1 MPTTSA
7 ELLGR
12 RGAVAGDSSLRG
24 RAACRALS
32 DATDEWLASVLRD
45 ATDDH
50 TDGLALVAAG
60 GYGRAELAPGSD
72 LDVWLL
78 HDGRPDVGEVAQRVW
93 YPIWD
98 AGLKLG
104 HAVHVPRE
112 ALALAAKDLDTAT
125 AALSARHIAG
135 DPAVSE
141 GFAARA
147 QAQWQKRD
155 AAWLADLDRR
165 VVARHQAAGEVA
177 FLLEPDIK
185 EGRGGLRDVHAL
197 AWAGFA
203 RPVLAAGDEDALIA
217 AEDVL
222 LDVRVALHR
231 FTRKPTDELLLEQQ
245 SDVAR
250 ALGLADPDALM
261 ARVSAAA
268 RTVAWVSD
276 EAWTR
281 VRGTLD
287 GPIRRMFR
295 RDKPLADGVVLR
307 DGAVCVE
314 SDVDIS
320 GDPLLVLRVGVQAAR
335 EGATIDRS
343 SLDRLAERAP
353 RLGTPW
359 PTGAKDALV
368 TLLAC
373 GSPAIPVLEALDQRG
388 LVERVLPEWST
399 VRSKPQRNALHR
411 FTVDRHLCEAAANA
425 AGLASTVSR
434 PDLLLVGTWLHDI
447 GKGEP
452 GDHTAAGMALV
463 EQIATRM
470 GFPPD
475 DVDTLVFLVREHLL
489 LPDTATRR
497 DLSDETVAEGVAR
510 AVGTLERL
518 ELLAAL
524 TEADALATGPSAW
537 GAWKAELVGELVER
551 VAAVLRGDDPAQA
564 VQRQG
569 FPDAGVR
576 ALMEAGRA
584 VVRADPPLIVVV
596 GPDRPGTFS
605 RVAGTLAL
613 KGLTVL
619 GAEAASDNGM
629 AASRFRVEASDH
641 EVDWEEVMA
650 DVRRALD
657 GHLAIEARMAE
668 RRVGYRRTMRRQ
680 LLAGDPTVRLDNS
693 ASGSATVIEVRAPD
707 RLGVLYRITRAMADI
722 DLDIRT
728 AKVAT
733 LGDEVVDSFYV
744 VTSGGTKVLDRAHQR
759 EVERAILH
767 QLSL

>member
-1 MPTTSA
+1 MSATSA
-7 ELLGR
+7 ALLGR
-12 RGAVAGDSSLRG
+12 RGVVAADVSLGG
-24 RAACRALS
+24 RAACRALA
-32 DATDEWLASVLRD
+32 DATDEWLAAVLHD
-45 ATDDH
+45 ATDGA
-50 TDGLALVAAG
+50 TEGLALVAAG

-78 HDGRPDVGEVAQRVW
+78 HDGRPDVADVAQHIW
-93 YPIWD
+93 YPVWD

-104 HAVHVPRE
+104 HAVHLPRQ

-125 AALSARHIAG
+125 AALSVRPIAG
-135 DPAVSE
+135 DPSVSDGLAE
-141 GFAARA
+141 RARA
-147 QAQWQKRD
+147 QWEKRD
-155 AAWLADLDRR
+155 AAWLAELDER
-165 VVARHQAAGEVA
+165 VVARHETAGEVA

-197 AWAGFA
+197 AWAAYA
-203 RPVLAAGDEDALIA
+203 RPVLAAGDEHALRA

-222 LDVRVALHR
+222 LEVRVALHR
-231 FTRKPTDELLLEQQ
+231 LTRKPTDELLLEQQ
-245 SDVAR
+245 ADVAR
-250 ALGLADPDALM
+250 LLGLADPDALM

-276 EAWTR
+276 EAWAR
-281 VRGTLD
+281 VRRTLE

-295 RDKPLADGVVLR
+295 RDKPLGDGVVLR
-307 DGAVCVE
+307 DGAVHVE
-314 SDVDIS
+314 SDVDP
-320 GDPLLVLRVGVQAAR
+320 GADQLLVLRVAVVAAR
-335 EGATIDRS
+335 EGVTIDRS

-353 RLGTPW
+353 RLDVPW
-359 PTGAKDALV
+359 PHGGRDALV
-368 TLLAC
+368 SLLAS
-373 GSPAIPVLEALDQRG
+373 GPAAIPVLEALDQRG

-425 AGLASTVSR
+425 ARLASTVGR
-434 PDLLLVGTWLHDI
+434 PDLLLVAAWLHDI
-447 GKGEP
+447 GKGQA
-452 GDHTAAGMALV
+452 GDHAASDVTLV
-463 EQIATRM
+463 EQITARM
-470 GFPPD
+470 GFPGD
-475 DVDTLVFLVREHLL
+475 DVESIASLVRHHLL
-489 LPDTATRR
+489 LADVATRR
-497 DLSDETVAEGVAR
+497 DLSDETVARHVAET
-510 AVGTLERL
+510 VGSLDQL

-537 GAWKAELVGELVER
+537 GPWKAELVAELVER
-551 VAAVLRGDDPAQA
+551 VAAVLRGDDPAEA

-576 ALMEAGRA
+576 SLMEAGRA
-584 VVRADPPLIVVV
+584 VVRADPPMIVVV

-613 KGLTVL
+613 KGLTVVA
-619 GAEAASDNGM
+619 AEAASDNGM

-641 EVDWEEVMA
+641 DVDWEQVMA
-650 DVRRALD
+650 DLRRALD

-680 LLAGDPTVRLDNS
+680 LLTGEPTVRLDNN
-693 ASGSATVIEVRAPD
+693 ASGSATVVEVRAPD
-707 RLGVLYRITRAMADI
+707 RLGVLYRITRAMADL
-722 DLDIRT
+722 DLDIRS

-744 VTSGGTKVLDRAHQR
+744 VTSTGTKVVDRAHLR
-759 EVERAILH
+759 EVERAILY

>member
-1 MPTTSA
+1 
-7 ELLGR
+7 
-12 RGAVAGDSSLRG
+12 
-24 RAACRALS
+24 
-32 DATDEWLASVLRD
+32 
-45 ATDDH
+45 
-50 TDGLALVAAG
+50 
-60 GYGRAELAPGSD
+60 
-72 LDVWLL
+72 
-78 HDGRPDVGEVAQRVW
+78 
-93 YPIWD
+93 
-98 AGLKLG
+98 
-104 HAVHVPRE
+104 
-112 ALALAAKDLDTAT
+112 
-125 AALSARHIAG
+125 
-135 DPAVSE
+135 
-141 GFAARA
+141 
-147 QAQWQKRD
+147 
-155 AAWLADLDRR
+155 
-165 VVARHQAAGEVA
+165 
-177 FLLEPDIK
+177 
-185 EGRGGLRDVHAL
+185 
-197 AWAGFA
+197 
-203 RPVLAAGDEDALIA
+203 
-217 AEDVL
+217 
-222 LDVRVALHR
+222 
-231 FTRKPTDELLLEQQ
+231 
-245 SDVAR
+245 
-250 ALGLADPDALM
+250 
-261 ARVSAAA
+261 
-268 RTVAWVSD
+268 
-276 EAWTR
+276 
-281 VRGTLD
+281 
-287 GPIRRMFR
+287 
-295 RDKPLADGVVLR
+295 
-307 DGAVCVE
+307 
-314 SDVDIS
+314 
-320 GDPLLVLRVGVQAAR
+320 
-335 EGATIDRS
+335 
-343 SLDRLAERAP
+343 
-353 RLGTPW
+353 
-359 PTGAKDALV
+359 
-368 TLLAC
+368 
-373 GSPAIPVLEALDQRG
+373 
-388 LVERVLPEWST
+388 
-399 VRSKPQRNALHR
+399 
-411 FTVDRHLCEAAANA
+411 
-425 AGLASTVSR
+425 
-434 PDLLLVGTWLHDI
+434 
-447 GKGEP
+447 
-452 GDHTAAGMALV
+452 
-463 EQIATRM
+463 
-470 GFPPD
+470 
-475 DVDTLVFLVREHLL
+475 
-489 LPDTATRR
+489 
-497 DLSDETVAEGVAR
+497 VAR

-576 ALMEAGRA
+576 VLMEAGRA

-641 EVDWEEVMA
+641 DVDWEEVMA